1 MADGPPP
8 AWIDAATGLEE
19 LIDALGGCDE
29 YAVDTEFHRERTYWP
44 QLALLQFGW
53 REQNTMRVALVDP
66 LAVDVAPLRRLFDS
80 DVLAV
85 VHAASQDLE
94 VFDRAVGISPRRI
107 FDTQIAAGFAGFSS
121 PSLATLAEKLVDV
134 RLVKGDRLS
143 DWTQRPLTE
152 GQVSYAADDVAH
164 LLNIKDELVRRL
176 TRSDRLQWA
185 EDECAAMLAQ
195 PRGPQDPDIA
205 WWRIKEGRSLRGKAR
220 GIAQEVAA
228 WRERRA
234 ATLDRPVRQVLPDL
248 GVVSVAHRPPTSARD
263 LKGMRGLEGRVPGGA
278 AGDELIEAVRR
289 GQALDARDL
298 RLPPVDDFERDL
310 RPAVTLVSAWVSQL
324 ARDLGIE
331 TALLATRSD
340 LQAFLS
346 GASDARL
353 ATGWRAQLV
362 GEPVRRLVDGEAALA
377 FRPGSA
383 DLVLVEVPADQRS
396 A

>member
-1 MADGPPP
+1 VADGPPP
-8 AWIDAATGLEE
+8 AWIDAAPALDE
-19 LIDALGGCDE
+19 LIEALAASDE

-53 REQNTMRVALVDP
+53 RHSGAMRVALVDP
-66 LAVDVAPLRRLFDS
+66 LAVDVRPLGRLFDS

-94 VFDRAVGISPRRI
+94 VFDRAVGSAPRRI

-121 PSLATLAEKLVDV
+121 PSLATLAEKLVDI

-164 LLNIKDELVRRL
+164 LLDIKDELVRRL

-185 EDECAAMLAQ
+185 EDECAGMLTQ

-220 GIAQEVAA
+220 WIAQEVAA

-234 ATLDRPVRQVLPDL
+234 ATIDRPVRQVLPDL
-248 GVVSVAHRPPTSARD
+248 GVVTVANRPPTSPRD

-278 AGDELIEAVRR
+278 AAEELIEAVRR
-289 GQALDARDL
+289 GQAIDARDL

-346 GASDARL
+346 GDSAARL
-353 ATGWRAQLV
+353 ANGWRAQLV

-383 DLVLVEVPADQRS
+383 DLVLVDVPPGQRG
-396 A
+396 

>member
-1 MADGPPP
+1 MADRPPP
-8 AWIDAATGLEE
+8 AWIDGAAALEE
-19 LIDALGGCDE
+19 LVDTLLESGP
-29 YAVDTEFHRERTYWP
+29 YAVDTEFHRERSYWP
-44 QLALLQFGW
+44 HLALLQFGW
-53 REQNTMRVALVDP
+53 RVGESTEVALVDP
-66 LAVDVAPLRRLFDS
+66 LAVDVAPLARLFDS

-85 VHAASQDLE
+85 VHAATQDLE
-94 VFDRAVGISPRRI
+94 VFDRAVGVVPRRM

-121 PSLATLAEKLVDV
+121 PSLATLAEKLADV

-143 DWTQRPLTE
+143 DWTQRPLTA
-152 GQVSYAADDVAH
+152 GQISYAADDVAY
-164 LLNIKDELVRRL
+164 LLDIRDELVARL
-176 TRSDRLQWA
+176 TRSGRVVWA
-185 EDECAAMLAQ
+185 EDECSAMLAQ
-195 PRGPQDPDIA
+195 PRGPQDPDTA
-205 WWRIKEGRSLRGKAR
+205 WWRIKEARSLRGKAR

-234 ATLDRPVRQVLPDL
+234 ASVDRPVRQVLPDM
-248 GVVSVAHRPPTSARD
+248 GVVAVSNRPPSAAAD
-263 LKGMRGLEGRVPGGA
+263 LRSLRGLEGRMPGGA
-278 AGDELIEAVRR
+278 VAEELLQAVRR
-289 GQALDARDL
+289 GAALDPKQL

-346 GASDARL
+346 GDPRARL
-353 ATGWRAQLV
+353 ATGWRAELV

-383 DLVLVEVPADQRS
+383 DLALVEVTTPTG
-396 A
+396 

>member
-8 AWIDAATGLEE
+8 AWVNSAPALEE
-19 LIDALGGCDE
+19 LIDTLLGCDA

-53 REQNTMRVALVDP
+53 RQDGGMRVALVDP
-66 LAVDVAPLRRLFDS
+66 LAVDVGGLSRLFDS

-94 VFDRAVGISPRRI
+94 VFDRAVGASPRRM

-121 PSLATLAEKLVDV
+121 PSLSTLAEKLVGV

-143 DWTQRPLTE
+143 DWIHRPLTE
-152 GQVSYAADDVAH
+152 GQLSYAADDVAH
-164 LLNIKDELVRRL
+164 LLDIRDELIRRL
-176 TRSDRLQWA
+176 TRSERLQWA
-185 EDECAAMLAQ
+185 EDECASMLAQ
-195 PRGPQDPDIA
+195 PRGPQDPDTA
-205 WWRIKEGRSLRGKAR
+205 WWRIKEARSLRGKAR

-234 ATLDRPVRQVLPDL
+234 ASQDRPVRQVLPDL
-248 GVVSVAHRPPTSARD
+248 AVVSVANRPPTSARD
-263 LKGMRGLEGRVPGGA
+263 LKGMRGLEGRIPGGA
-278 AGDELIEAVRR
+278 AGEELIEAVKR
-289 GQALDARDL
+289 GQSMDPQKL
-298 RLPPVDDFERDL
+298 RVPPVDDFERDL

-340 LQAFLS
+340 LQSFLS
-346 GASDARL
+346 GSTDARL
-353 ATGWRAQLV
+353 ANGWRAQLV
-362 GEPVRRLVDGEAALA
+362 GEPVRRLVEGDAALA

-383 DLVLVEVPADQRS
+383 DLVLVPVPPGERS
-396 A
+396 

>member
-1 MADGPPP
+1 MEDRELP
-8 AWIDAATGLEE
+8 AWVDTAPALEQLIDTLAAT
-19 LIDALGGCDE
+19 DS

-53 REQNTMRVALVDP
+53 RQEGATRIALVDP
-66 LAVDVAPLRRLFDS
+66 LALDVAPLARLFET

-94 VFDRAVGISPRRI
+94 VFDRAVGLAPRRL

-121 PSLATLAEKLVDV
+121 PSLATLAEKLVGV

-152 GQVSYAADDVAH
+152 GQLSYAAADVAH
-164 LLNIKDELVRRL
+164 LLDIRDELVRRL
-176 TRSDRLQWA
+176 DRTNRLQWA
-185 EDECAAMLAQ
+185 EDECAAMLTQ
-195 PRGPQDPDIA
+195 PRGPQDPDVA
-205 WWRIKEGRSLRGKAR
+205 WWRIKEARSLRGKAR

-234 ATLDRPVRQVLPDL
+234 ATVDRPVRQVLPDL
-248 GVVSVAHRPPTSARD
+248 GVVSVAHRPPSQAGD
-263 LKGMRGLEGRVPGGA
+263 LRAMRGLEGRVPGGA
-278 AGDELIEAVRR
+278 AAQELLEAVRR
-289 GQALDARDL
+289 GQAMDAAAL

-324 ARDLGIE
+324 GRDLGIE
-331 TALLATRSD
+331 TALLATRAD
-340 LQAFLS
+340 LQALLS
-346 GASDARL
+346 GDPAARL
-353 ATGWRAQLV
+353 ATGWRAQVV
-362 GEPVRRLVDGEAALA
+362 GEPVRRLVAGEAALA

-383 DLVLVEVPADQRS
+383 DLVLVDVPTGA
-396 A
+396 